1 MSQKFLI
8 LALFFCGSLQLVNSE
23 SEDEEL
29 PEFGDDD
36 SDLQEETPQSPQ
48 SAPSS
53 DDSED
58 EVVATLLSSF
68 PSGGF

>member
-1 MSQKFLI
+1 M
-8 LALFFCGSLQLVNSE
+8 NSE